1 MYSLPGD
8 DRDPNEFPSVGV
20 AGQYKRA
27 SLVASIFASILALS
41 GLALFGSWDSSWGS
55 PVSNLKQTDST
66 LDVVSLAAKQKA
78 LTDGWMSAVQNTLET
93 AQGLDDQISR
103 VKEAGD
109 QAADEIEKWAE
120 AESAKN
126 NMEIGKYVKKMAHAA
141 VVLVNIET
149 DFQSWVG
156 VQYNL
161 FRINHNRLSK
171 KFDGAE
177 SGVDINIDCEFK
189 ILDRAVDRGLKSLK
203 EMMKDIQSVQVDF
216 KVLAAQAGDML
227 RKVKEARKTL
237 LAKRKTGHLAVLS
250 SVGAC
255 LVGCGVA
262 VGATATVAAAPVGI
276 AVMAAACTSAASIA
290 GVTIEVVVANAVE
303 QFEKQKKKVSSL
315 HDKADMLGD
324 KAERDYKT
332 MSKVKTMLETLDAL
346 MIKDVDLFND
356 TVMPE
361 IEKLVDLLLKI
372 KTKLE
377 IGA

>member
-126 NMEIGKYVKKMAHAA
+126 NKEIGKYVKKMAHAA

-149 DFQSWVG
+149 DFKSWVT

-161 FRINHNRLSK
+161 FRINHKRLSK
-171 KFDGAE
+171 KFDAAE

-237 LAKRKTGHLAVLS
+237 LAKRKTGHDD
-250 SVGAC
+250 

>member
-1 MYSLPGD
+1 MEYKMYSLPGD

-177 SGVDINIDCEFK
+177 SGVDINIDTEFK
-189 ILDRAVDRGLKSLK
+189 ILDSAVDRGLKSLK
-203 EMMKDIQSVQVDF
+203 EMMKGIQSVQVDF

-237 LAKRKTGHLAVLS
+237 LAKRKTGHDD
-250 SVGAC
+250 

-276 AVMAAACTSAASIA
+276 AVMAAACTSASIA

>member
-1 MYSLPGD
+1 MEYKMYSLPGD

-149 DFQSWVG
+149 DFKSWVT

-161 FRINHNRLSK
+161 FRINHKRLSK
-171 KFDGAE
+171 KFDAAE

-237 LAKRKTGHLAVLS
+237 LAKRKTGHDD
-250 SVGAC
+250 